1 MKAEIGL
8 SVLRATIDKAVSD
21 ELEELRREAK
31 VCHCENLSRLTAEQ
45 SGVLAVTCAMCSCG
59 HYTTAGQHLACLL
72 LKQLEA
78 TQDVMEYH
86 KLKQTLFI
94 VLDCGRKART
104 ESGG

>member
-1 MKAEIGL
+1 MNCPDIEHDSA
-8 SVLRATIDKAVSD
+8 

-45 SGVLAVTCAMCSCG
+45 SGVLAVTCAMCDCG
-59 HYTTAGQHLACLL
+59 YYTTSGQHLACLL

>member
-1 MKAEIGL
+1 MNCPDIEHDSEELEKL
-8 SVLRATIDKAVSD
+8 RRAT
-21 ELEELRREAK
+21 K
-31 VCHCENLSRLTAEQ
+31 VLHEENLNRLTTE
-45 SGVLAVTCAMCSCG
+45 GNGEIAVTCAMCDCG
-59 HYTTAGQHLACLL
+59 YYTTSGQHYACVL

-94 VLDCGRKART
+94 VLDSGRKART

>member
-1 MKAEIGL
+1 MNCPDIEHDSA
-8 SVLRATIDKAVSD
+8 

-31 VCHCENLSRLTAEQ
+31 VCHEENLARLTAEQ
-45 SGVLAVTCAMCSCG
+45 SGVLAVTCAMCVCG
-59 HYTTAGQHLACLL
+59 HYTTAGQHYACLL